1 MPTIASV
8 ESACYRVPLPVVLS
22 DSTHGEMTHFELVTA
37 RWRDSDGA
45 EGLGYTYTVGT
56 NGAAIHVL
64 IERYL
69 RPLLVGA
76 EADRIEPLWQKMWW
90 ALHYGGRGGP
100 VVLAISALDIA
111 LWISPRSAAG
121 SRCGGCSAD
130 STRACRA
137 TRAASTSSF
146 RSTGC
151 SSRPTISRRTA
162 SARSR

>member
-1 MPTIASV
+1 MPKITSI
-8 ESACYRVPLPVVLS
+8 EGGCYRVPLPVVLS

-37 RWRDSDGA
+37 RVRDSDGA

-56 NGAAIHVL
+56 GGAAIHVL

-69 RPLLVGA
+69 APLLAGE

-100 VVLAISALDIA
+100 VVLAISAIDIA
-111 LWISPRSAAG
+111 LWDLAAKRATG
-121 SRCGGCSAD
+121 RCGACSAG
-130 STRACRA
+130 STRACPA
-137 TRAASTSSF
+137 TRAGSTSSF

-151 SSRPTISRRTA
+151 CGRPMTSGRRA
-162 SARSR
+162 FARSR